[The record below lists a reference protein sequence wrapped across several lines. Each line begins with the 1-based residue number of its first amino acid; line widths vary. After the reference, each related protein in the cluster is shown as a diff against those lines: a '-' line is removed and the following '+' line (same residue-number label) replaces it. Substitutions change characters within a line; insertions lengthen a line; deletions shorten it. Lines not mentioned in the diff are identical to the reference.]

1 MTGRVIAISGIDT
14 GIGKTYVT
22 GLLAKAL
29 LDAGK
34 RVITQKIVQTGCE
47 GISEDILEHRRLM
60 GIGVQEV
67 DREGLSCPFVFHY
80 PASPHLAARLEGRE
94 VDCKRIRRAT
104 EALQEQ
110 YDLVLLEG
118 VGGLLVP
125 LAGDLLFADY
135 ICEAGYPLLL
145 VTGPRLGSISH
156 TLLSIEAC
164 LKRGIQLQGVIYNA
178 FQSTDALIADDTR
191 ETIRHYL
198 LKEGFFVPLVDLQEG
213 VFLQD
218 GAGHLGL

>member
-110 YDLVLLEG
+110 YDLV
-118 VGGLLVP
+118 
-125 LAGDLLFADY
+125 
-135 ICEAGYPLLL
+135 
-145 VTGPRLGSISH
+145 
-156 TLLSIEAC
+156 
-164 LKRGIQLQGVIYNA
+164 
-178 FQSTDALIADDTR
+178 
-191 ETIRHYL
+191 
-198 LKEGFFVPLVDLQEG
+198 FFLTNS
-213 VFLQD
+213 FT
-218 GAGHLGL
+218 ASK